1 MTAVWATDT
10 NRKLQVTNPTWPLR
24 GSVNQLRSMPWG
36 ARGAPPRKHPPLFP
50 GSLPHKRRQRTSMT
64 AGMIHGW
71 AQPWFSKEQP
81 FLNLAK
87 TMRTWVKELAPLCGS
102 YIKVALYTV
111 KSGLFLVMRDVVG
124 WCVVSSWGALS
135 MATRQACYPPTH
147 THTAGEALKLKCVWN
162 WQNVSSNL
170 PFLHHTSG
178 THTSS
183 PPLTL
188 LSHLSHIVTYVSK
201 ELRWADRRTGQV
213 GTRDQA
219 TDLIRFN
226 AAAVVK
232 AAWVTG
238 VLLFKLLLWANTA
251 RNQALD
257 N

>member
-36 ARGAPPRKHPPLFP
+36 ARGPPPRKHPPLFP
-50 GSLPHKRRQRTSMT
+50 GSLPHKRRQRTSVT

-135 MATRQACYPPTH
+135 MATRQACYPPHTH
-147 THTAGEALKLKCVWN
+147 THSRWSFKAKMCLKLAKCVIEFAFFT
-162 WQNVSSNL
+162 SYIR
-170 PFLHHTSG
+170 HT
-178 THTSS
+178 HIISS
-183 PPLTL
+183 PHLAFTL
-188 LSHLSHIVTYVSK
+188 VPHCHLRVQRAEMGWQT
-201 ELRWADRRTGQV
+201 DRSGWNKRPGHRSYKIQRCCC
-213 GTRDQA
+213 G
-219 TDLIRFN
+219 
-226 AAAVVK
+226 
-232 AAWVTG
+232 
-238 VLLFKLLLWANTA
+238 
-251 RNQALD
+251 
-257 N
+257 